1 MFHTKAWVLWLV
13 AMLLPCLLT
22 RNPLYLILAVLV
34 ATLDFLAL
42 ARSTPSGKQWGLLL
56 RLSVGLAMF
65 SVLFNLLFVSFGATR
80 LLVLPALRLNLGGV
94 AMQIG
99 GAVTAESLVYGISQA
114 LSLIGILVAFATFNA
129 LADHYELLR
138 STPRFLYQSAIV
150 LSIAV
155 TFVPQM
161 MVAQAEIREA
171 QALRGHRFRGVR
183 DLPPLF
189 IALLAE
195 GLERSITLAESMSA
209 RGFGSRVGGG
219 GARTGLALQGIIAF
233 GLFLL
238 GCGVF
243 ALTYVADKTY
253 GALLLAVGTGML
265 AAVLW
270 SIGQGVQRSRYRRGL
285 WQSRDTLLA
294 VASLLS
300 AAVFLGLWLAYRSA
314 LGYYPYPRLSWP
326 PFELPVAAAILLLAA
341 PALLGPT
348 PKVPDHD

>member
-1 MFHTKAWVLWLV
+1 MFHTKAWVLWLA

-34 ATLDFLAL
+34 ASLDFLAL
-42 ARSTPSGKQWGLLL
+42 ARSTPSGRQWGLLL
-56 RLSVGLAMF
+56 RLSIALAAF

-80 LLVLPALRLNLGGV
+80 LLVLPALRINLGGV

-99 GAVTAESLVYGISQA
+99 GAMTAESLVYGVAQA

-155 TFVPQM
+155 TVVPQM
-161 MVAQAEIREA
+161 MLAQAEIREA

-209 RGFGSRVGGG
+209 RGFGSRTGRGV
-219 GARTGLALQGIIAF
+219 RTGLGLQAIIAF
-233 GLFLL
+233 ALFLVA
-238 GCGVF
+238 CGVF
-243 ALTYVADKTY
+243 SLTYVPDKTP
-253 GALLLAVGTGML
+253 GALLLAVGAGML

-270 SIGQGVQRSRYRRGL
+270 SIGQAVQRSRYRRGL
-285 WQSRDTLLA
+285 WQNRDTLLA
-294 VASLLS
+294 IASALS
-300 AAVFLGLWLAYRSA
+300 AAVFLGLWLADRPT
-314 LGYYPYPRLSWP
+314 LVYYPYPRLAWP

-341 PALLGPT
+341 PAVLGPAS
-348 PKVPDHD
+348 KVPGYD